1 MINYGWAR
9 VFPHRGPWLVYR
21 IPPRPLIMAAHGD
34 DVITNL
40 FLNARQ
46 QLLCFVSTVEGG
58 KEERAAQRQYDAQMR
73 AATAEHRP

>member
-1 MINYGWAR
+1 
-9 VFPHRGPWLVYR
+9 
-21 IPPRPLIMAAHGD
+21 MAAHGD